1 MKKWIALLLAAVLCL
16 SLVACGGKG
25 SSSSTEDDTTSAEPE
40 KSETEATL
48 TKEEMLACAVE
59 IDDYASEMAENKLRA
74 EEKYIGNV
82 FYVTGGVS
90 NIQSDCVD
98 VGDFTVS
105 LPTEEI
111 IQLSSGQRITVVGRI
126 DSLTAEE
133 SQEMYDGWSFTNTTY
148 HGVMSNAYF
157 VNDTYELSGTLIF
170 YYKDLYGM
178 NGKLERHNYG
188 NPDYW
193 EFGLDM
199 VDDNVIAVGYS
210 MKEDIP
216 VNHVMGENI
225 DTITISGTEL
235 HNKDKITVSAKI
247 FYDNG
252 YILKDVELI
261 SVDN

>member
-1 MKKWIALLLAAVLCL
+1 MKKMIALLLAAMMCL
-16 SLVACGGKG
+16 SLAACGGKD
-25 SSSSTEDDTTSAEPE
+25 SPSAAEEDTASVEPE
-40 KSETEATL
+40 NSETEATL

-59 IDDYASEMAENKLRA
+59 MDDYASEMAENKLRA

-111 IQLSSGQRITVVGRI
+111 MQLSSGQRITVVGRL

-133 SQEMYDGWSFTNTTY
+133 SQEMYDGWSFTNTAY

-170 YYKDLYGM
+170 YYMDLYGVD
-178 NGKLERHNYG
+178 GKLKQHNYG
-188 NPDYW
+188 DPDYW
-193 EFGLDM
+193 AFGLDM
-199 VDDNVIAVGYS
+199 VDDNVIAVEYS

-216 VNHVMGENI
+216 VDHVIGEDI
-225 DTITISGTEL
+225 DTVTISGTEL

-247 FYDNG
+247 LYNNG
-252 YILKDVELI
+252 YTLKDVELI